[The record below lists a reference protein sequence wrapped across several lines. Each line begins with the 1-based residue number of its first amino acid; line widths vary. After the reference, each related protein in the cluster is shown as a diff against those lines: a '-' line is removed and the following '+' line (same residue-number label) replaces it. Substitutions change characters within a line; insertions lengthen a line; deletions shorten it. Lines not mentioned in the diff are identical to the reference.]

1 MAVYWYHKESYVFSE
16 LSPFKRSLFLF
27 WIFFR
32 IGAFTIGGGY
42 AMLPIIEKEFV
53 SKRRWVTEED
63 MVDIIA
69 IVQSLPGV
77 IAFNTSMFIGY
88 KVAGFFGAV
97 IAALGMMLPS
107 LIIISLFSLVYVSVQ
122 DNAIVQAAFL
132 GIRAGVTALIGIAGF
147 KLSRRVLDS
156 AVNAAIAAV
165 SFAAV
170 WYFSFSAAYTILIAA
185 LLGLVMYGIVKVR
198 AYGID

>member
-1 MAVYWYHKESYVFSE
+1 MHTE
-16 LSPFKRSLFLF
+16 LSPLKRFLYLFG
-27 WIFFR
+27 IFFR

-53 SKRRWVTEED
+53 SNKRWVSEED

-77 IAFNTSMFIGY
+77 IAFNTSMFIGF
-88 KVAGFFGAV
+88 KIAGFAGAV
-97 IAALGMMLPS
+97 IAALGMLLPS

-122 DNAIVQAAFL
+122 DNAYVQAAFM
-132 GIRAGVTALIGIAGF
+132 GIRAGVTALISIAGF
-147 KLSRRVLDS
+147 KLGRRVLVS
-156 AVNAAIAAV
+156 ALDAVIAAV

-170 WYFSFSAAYTILIAA
+170 WYFSFSAAYTILVAA
-185 LLGLVMYGIVKVR
+185 LLGLLMYGIVKVR